1 MSAPDNLRSLAG
13 GKPSLVTERMGSV
26 SVFAEIRPDGKGWV
40 TPADRLGDWLNH
52 YNLYFLTSAG
62 ISEGHNL
69 HWLYHREVTVKGED
83 LYRLPDELK
92 RLNQRIT
99 DLSMVMTWLVSLTE
113 LMQLTQPAEETIKD
127 LGLGSICLSIAEEER
142 GLVNAQCAKCIEDL
156 CDAGIGLSIIGRT
169 DALQEI
175 GVFGGDPM
183 SKASVT
189 LIQRRLGG
197 DVEELPRIGRTRPC
211 KTRLHFVLDAR
222 GLIYPCMGLVH
233 IPSCALG
240 TIDDDL
246 AELVDER
253 EHQAFDLGTLIE
265 RGPDLPEVLEEKLP
279 DGVPIDCYA
288 HRRQI
293 IARTCKA
300 GS

>member
-1 MSAPDNLRSLAG
+1 MSAPYNLRSLEER
-13 GKPSLVTERMGSV
+13 KPSLVTERMGSV

-40 TPADRLGDWLNH
+40 TSADRLGDWLSH
-52 YNLYFLTSAG
+52 YNLFFLTAAG

-99 DLSMVMTWLVSLTE
+99 DLSMSMTWLVSLTE
-113 LMQLTQPAEETIKD
+113 LLQLQQPAEEAIKA
-127 LGLGSICLSIAEEER
+127 LGLGSVCLSIAEEER
-142 GLVNAQCAKCIEDL
+142 GLVSAQSAKCIEDL
-156 CDAGIGLSIIGRT
+156 CDSGIGLSIIGRT

-175 GVFGGDPM
+175 GVFAGDPL
-183 SKASVT
+183 SKSSVT

-197 DVEELPRIGRTRPC
+197 DLEELPRVGRTRPC
-211 KTRLHFVLDAR
+211 KTRLHFVVDAH

-233 IPSCALG
+233 LPVCALG

-246 AELVDER
+246 SELVDGR
-253 EHQAFDLGTLIE
+253 EHQAFNLGRLIE
-265 RGPDLPEVLEEKLP
+265 RGPELPEVLEEKLP

-288 HRRQI
+288 HRRQL
-293 IARTCKA
+293 IARTGKA